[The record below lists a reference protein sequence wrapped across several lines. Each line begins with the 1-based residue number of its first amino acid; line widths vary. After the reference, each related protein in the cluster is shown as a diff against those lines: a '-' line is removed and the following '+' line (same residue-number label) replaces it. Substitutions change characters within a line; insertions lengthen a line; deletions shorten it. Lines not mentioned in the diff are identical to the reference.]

1 MSLDHPRFALAALAA
16 LAAALLAGA
25 ASAADVAVFPPQVVN
40 LSPGQGEAIGT
51 VLAQAYAHASNTDV
65 LGPSQTSSA
74 VTDPNHLQDAAAKL
88 GVAEYIETS
97 AVGLVS
103 NEPGGSRIVIHAT
116 RRSQS
121 GQAIFRAE
129 LTATS
134 MGDVEIVAQ
143 RLARALFQ
151 RLPAEETIDIHSV
164 TAKEAGPENRTFS
177 RKLTGPKVGVIFPVS
192 AHKSY
197 DPMVALSWST
207 RLEGG
212 SYFVEFATGIA
223 LPCATEQNGY
233 DSQGIGH
240 LWADVG
246 GSLFLSNSPVAPYLG
261 LGISPRLI
269 VSNGAT
275 VNIAPYAQAG
285 ILMARTSSVHL
296 FVEFRAAQNLL
307 SVKET
312 RHGVRTD
319 HDFRPTELGGLAGI
333 SW

>member
-1 MSLDHPRFALAALAA
+1 MTLDRPRFVLTALAAMASA
-16 LAAALLAGA
+16 LVASA
-25 ASAADVAVFPPQVVN
+25 ASAAEVAVFLPQVVN
-40 LSPGQGEAIGT
+40 LSPGQAEAIGT
-51 VLAQAYAHASNTDV
+51 VLAQAYAHAANTEV
-65 LGPSQTSSA
+65 LGPNQTSSA

-103 NEPGGSRIVIHAT
+103 SEPGGSRIVIQAT
-116 RRSQS
+116 RRAQS

-151 RLPAEETIDIHSV
+151 QRPAEETVDIHTV
-164 TAKEAGPENRTFS
+164 TAKEASPENRTFS

-197 DPMVALSWST
+197 DPLIALSWST

-223 LPCATEQNGY
+223 LPRSTEQDY
-233 DSQGIGH
+233 ESQGIGQ

-246 GSLFLSNSPVAPYLG
+246 GSLFLSDSAVAPYLG

-269 VSNGAT
+269 VSDGAT

-285 ILMARTSSVHL
+285 ILMARTSSVHI

-307 SVKET
+307 SVKEAV
-312 RHGVRTD
+312 HGLRTD
-319 HDFRPTELGGLAGI
+319 RDFRPTEVGGLAGI